1 MNRWITVDYPVERL
15 TPCIPNPCAANAV
28 CREQN
33 GIGSCQCLPDYYGN
47 PYEGCRPECVVS
59 SDCPSNQACVRNK
72 CQNPCP
78 GLCSQNAECRV
89 VNHLPT
95 CSCIVGYT
103 GDPYRY
109 CSLIQYERKSF
120 ETWNLF

>member
-1 MNRWITVDYPVERL
+1 M

-89 VNHLPT
+89 LNHLPT
-95 CSCIVGYT
+95 CTCIVGYT
-103 GDPYRY
+103 GDPYRF
-109 CSLIQYERKSF
+109 CSLIQYERKSIDSH
-120 ETWNLF
+120 ENSNKITPKV